1 MQSKWIFLQY
11 NCNNQEWVK
20 HISGFSQ
27 LNILNVYE
35 LKFEVYEFKYR
46 KIRDHSLL
54 SIILMNLHFMEIGQ
68 TLYNASTN

>member
-35 LKFEVYEFKYR
+35 LKFEVYQFKYR
-46 KIRDHSLL
+46 KINKRPL
-54 SIILMNLHFMEIGQ
+54 IIINYINEFTFYG
-68 TLYNASTN
+68 NRSDSV